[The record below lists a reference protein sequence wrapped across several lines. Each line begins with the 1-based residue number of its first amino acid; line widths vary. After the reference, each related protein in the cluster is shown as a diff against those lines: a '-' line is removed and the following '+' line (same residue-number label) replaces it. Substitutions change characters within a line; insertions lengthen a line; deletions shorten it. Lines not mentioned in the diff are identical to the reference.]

1 MLTDSNRLDR
11 LEALMERML
20 EIAQQQQMQ
29 SIKHE
34 GEIGDLKQA
43 TADLLASTADVVS
56 MIGTLANQQS
66 EISADVRGLTA
77 EVRGISAEVRGISAE
92 VRGLQLESRRILD
105 FLFRQQG
112 GETPEA

>member
-1 MLTDSNRLDR
+1 MTADSNRLDR

-43 TADLLASTADVVS
+43 TADLRASTADMVG

-77 EVRGISAEVRGISAE
+77 EVRGISAD

-105 FLFRQQG
+105 YLFRQQG
-112 GETPEA
+112 GGEASEP